1 MFGDV
6 IEKRPV
12 TVVEAKVILKEV
24 KKKNY
29 EQNMAFEYAAKFAKL
44 TEKKAAKMLEEL
56 TQAGI
61 PRIKDRHL
69 VKLIDVM
76 PETPEEVRA
85 VFSKEDITL
94 NKEDTD
100 KILEILAKHR

>member
-1 MFGDV
+1 MFGDL

-12 TVVEAKVILKEV
+12 TIVEAKAILKEI
-24 KKKNY
+24 KKRNY
-29 EQNMAFEYAAKFAKL
+29 EQNMAFEYAAKFSKL
-44 TEKKAAKMLEEL
+44 TEKKAAKLLGEL

-69 VKLIDVM
+69 AKLIDVM

-100 KILEILAKHR
+100 KIMKILVKHR